1 MPIGRLLL
9 LLVAGLAVGA
19 GNVAL
24 VQSGRVLTE
33 PPMLGLLGGGPVLV
47 ALLGMLLAPRAAAE
61 PTAAVVE
68 EPAVV
73 DAPPP
78 PPPTPVDPPETAALR
93 LLATLQDDGRLID
106 FLTEEVAPYSDEQ
119 IGAATRGIHESL
131 GKALRACVSV
141 EPVMTG
147 SEGDEVTVPAGFD
160 PASVRLVGS
169 VSGKPPFRG
178 VLRHAGW
185 RVTTIAIP
193 ERRGQDDRILAPAE
207 VEIA

>member
-1 MPIGRLLL
+1 M
-9 LLVAGLAVGA
+9 LA
-19 GNVAL
+19 
-24 VQSGRVLTE
+24 
-33 PPMLGLLGGGPVLV
+33 LLGGGPVLV
-47 ALLGMLLAPRAAAE
+47 ALLGMLLAPRAAS
-61 PTAAVVE
+61 
-68 EPAVV
+68 EPAVLAEAAV
-73 DAPPP
+73 IADAPPP
-78 PPPTPVDPPETAALR
+78 PPPPPVDPPETAALR

-147 SEGDEVTVPAGFD
+147 NEGDEVTIPAGFD
-160 PASVRLVGS
+160 PATVRLVGS